1 MEETRQIQPTA
12 TENNNSDDLDLIELI
27 RICWRACVKYICRPI
42 NFCIRFTL
50 KHWWQTAI
58 IIVVA
63 FVLSVSYNMWINP
76 KYEMSIK
83 FANKYLSSQ
92 YFIDATNSLFQSD
105 NREYLASKLG
115 ISADSIDYLKK
126 SQALYSLYGDSNH
139 SFSYK
144 DKDNKFGTGEGNDSE
159 VAEYGANINEF
170 YVDIVVAR
178 DKHLLDGIDSAII
191 DYLSKSSYLSTRI
204 SDQTRILQTQINEY
218 ATESQKLDSVR
229 DILYF
234 SPTTIL
240 SGGNEI
246 STTNKQLLTDEIIN
260 VNTTLQELKNKI
272 SDYKPVEIVNPP
284 IVKLQYNIVS
294 DGIRH
299 TVLLTLLGL
308 VIMLC
313 ITYRKNIKDY
323 INS

>member
-1 MEETRQIQPTA
+1 MNMQD
-12 TENNNSDDLDLIELI
+12 ENNKKNEYSDDLDLIDLI
-27 RICWRACVKYICRPI
+27 RICWRAFVKYICRPI

-50 KHWWQTAI
+50 RHWWQTAL

-76 KYEMSIK
+76 KYEMSMK
-83 FANKYLSSQ
+83 LSNKYLTSQ
-92 YFIDATNSLFQSD
+92 YFIDETNALFQSD

-115 ISADSIDYLKK
+115 IPADSIDYVKK
-126 SQALYSLYGDSNH
+126 LQASYSLYGDSNH

-144 DKDNKFGTGEGNDSE
+144 DKDNKFGTGEENDSE
-159 VAEYGANINEF
+159 FAEYGANTNEF
-170 YVDIVVAR
+170 YVDVVVAR
-178 DKHLLDGIDSAII
+178 NKHLLDGLDNALIA
-191 DYLSKSSYLSTRI
+191 YLSQSNYLNTKI

-218 ATESQKLDSVR
+218 STESQKLDSVR

-260 VNTTLQELKNKI
+260 VNTTLQDLKNKI

-299 TVLLTLLGL
+299 TVLFTLLGL